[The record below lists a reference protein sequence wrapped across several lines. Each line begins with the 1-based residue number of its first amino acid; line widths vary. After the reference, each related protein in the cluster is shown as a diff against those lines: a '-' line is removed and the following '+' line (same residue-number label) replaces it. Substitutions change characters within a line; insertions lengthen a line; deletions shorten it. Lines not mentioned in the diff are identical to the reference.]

1 MAVVAIARVAVV
13 AGLALPCVCATAVPG
28 AVDLLEDSVH
38 LLQTHYKLGNS
49 LGSSALATPPL
60 NGHRDLALVH
70 VPFNFGHT
78 VEKVAAWGSGSYAE
92 SKFDA
97 AIAETVLAGLGAPKP
112 AVVPAVDDV
121 AWGFLNPMLSSKW
134 SNVTGCPLY
143 LTPPKYWP
151 KSIADA
157 YFAAK
162 TPFGL
167 LRDPYERLVAFFRG
181 NITSYGGGYGRFLP
195 TCDVNG
201 AVKQMMR
208 DQLSS
213 TDPFRE
219 SCTFLPQ
226 AEYYDGPHGIA
237 LPVDLRR
244 FPESMNEVFVA
255 HGYPEMQIKT
265 LDSMHVDLC
274 NEVWSADL
282 DSETRAMVRQV
293 YRRDFDLLCKH
304 FGHCDTSE
312 DTCIVGVPQMCPK
325 KVLAVRAL
333 AAWLP
338 SMKSDSRVGR

>member
-78 VEKVAAWGSGSYAE
+78 VEKVAAWGSGVYSQLRFN
-92 SKFDA
+92 SVSA
-97 AIAETVLAGLGAPKP
+97 ASALGDPGAPKLT
-112 AVVPAVDDV
+112 AAPAVDDV
-121 AWGFLNPMLSSKW
+121 AWGFLSPLLFERT

-151 KSIADA
+151 KSVAEA
-157 YFAAK
+157 YFAAR

-181 NITSYGGGYGRFLP
+181 NNTSYGGGEARFVP

-213 TDPFRE
+213 ANPFRK

-226 AEYYDGPHGIA
+226 AEYFDGPHGIA
-237 LPVDLRR
+237 LPVDLRK
-244 FPESMNEVFVA
+244 FPQSINDVFVA
-255 HGYPEMQIKT
+255 HGYPEMHIET
-265 LDSMHVDLC
+265 FDSMHVGLC
-274 NEVWSADL
+274 NEVWSGDL
-282 DSETRAMVRQV
+282 DEETRAMVRQV
-293 YRRDFDLLCKH
+293 YRRDFDLLCSH
-304 FGHCDTSE
+304 FGYCDTSE
-312 DTCIVGVPQMCPK
+312 DTCIVGVPEMCPK
-325 KVLAVRAL
+325 KVLKAR
-333 AAWLP
+333 LP
-338 SMKSDSRVGR
+338 SMKWEDRYGR